1 MFGGMR
7 IFRKTRVPAAAF
19 ALLASLMAIAPAQAA
34 DITVVAREI
43 PADAEV
49 VVQVYDSANSFGDF
63 RNPLREVRGARSAD
77 DRYRLADIPAGEVAI
92 LVYVDSNKNGIID
105 KNFIGIPKEPLGISN
120 NYRPKGPPVFDSAKV
135 TVTEGVDNLV
145 DVEIYK
151 VLGERG
157 RLGVGAGVIGRSSP
171 YVGSDTTVLQAIP
184 AITYNGE
191 RLQWLG
197 PNIQYGLLGSGKWRM
212 AASASYRIGAYE
224 EDDSPALAGMA
235 DRDSTLMAGLGVR
248 YESDRGI
255 NMVLRYE
262 HDVLDNIGGGSA
274 TARASKSFQFGWL
287 RISPQLQLNWLSADL
302 ANHDFGVA
310 ASEATL
316 ARPAYDVGSFLSY
329 ELGMSS
335 FIELTEEWRI
345 VLNISAEKLP
355 GEVADSPIVADDLL
369 WKGFAAIT
377 YIF

>member
-1 MFGGMR
+1 MCGSMTM
-7 IFRKTRVPAAAF
+7 FRKTRVAGVSS
-19 ALLASLMAIAPAQAA
+19 ALLAGLMAIAPAQAA
-34 DITVVAREI
+34 DITVVAREV

-63 RNPLREVRGARSAD
+63 RNPLREVRGTRSAD

-224 EDDSPALAGMA
+224 EDDSPALAGMD

-345 VLNISAEKLP
+345 VLNIAAEKLP

-377 YIF
+377 YVF